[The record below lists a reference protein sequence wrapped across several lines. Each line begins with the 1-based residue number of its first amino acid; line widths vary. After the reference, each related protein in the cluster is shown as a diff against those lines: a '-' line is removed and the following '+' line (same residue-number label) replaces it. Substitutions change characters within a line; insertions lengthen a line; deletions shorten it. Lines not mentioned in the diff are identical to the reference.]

1 MPSLVIT
8 LTSVTAMG
16 KTNNPD
22 ILSGLF
28 EGGNFPNAQ
37 IIVMTGDGVH
47 VSYEA
52 YKKRDEKEANAGLR
66 QSVMEY
72 VNRLMPVVASDYK
85 EDYSKIWLDILEEE
99 AVSSVIYNRG
109 KQQGTLFNRNLVA
122 QISRMMALD
131 GIIVKET
138 NDVMMAELLEPEKG
152 KHHPVRNQLGLVPD
166 DNKVKKAVEEVFK
179 RHGVEVP

>member
-1 MPSLVIT
+1 
-8 LTSVTAMG
+8 
-16 KTNNPD
+16 
-22 ILSGLF
+22 
-28 EGGNFPNAQ
+28 
-37 IIVMTGDGVH
+37 
-47 VSYEA
+47 
-52 YKKRDEKEANAGLR
+52 
-66 QSVMEY
+66 MEY

-109 KQQGTLFNRNLVA
+109 KQQGTVFNRNLVA